1 MIWKKQERQQKKN
14 IKSRQGQQMEKQT
27 YNVNEISV
35 MFGMNEDTIRRG
47 IANKEIPVIKI
58 GRRMVIPKAWAEK
71 QMGAK

>member
-1 MIWKKQERQQKKN
+1 
-14 IKSRQGQQMEKQT
+14 MEKQT